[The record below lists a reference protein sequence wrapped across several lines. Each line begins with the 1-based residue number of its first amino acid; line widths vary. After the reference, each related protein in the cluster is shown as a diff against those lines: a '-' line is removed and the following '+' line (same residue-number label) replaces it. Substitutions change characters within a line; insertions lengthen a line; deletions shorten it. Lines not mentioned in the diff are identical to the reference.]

1 VLPRSFRLTRDSV
14 CKQPHS
20 GNLIEIVTCMCAAA
34 SACTTLATLLLEHL
48 SCHDMLSHE
57 DQAALPS
64 AALYRQTRE
73 NDWLLRAGGMK

>member
-1 VLPRSFRLTRDSV
+1 
-14 CKQPHS
+14 
-20 GNLIEIVTCMCAAA
+20 MCAAA